1 MWRGFHAHSAP
12 VHPEMKAGWCQCVEA
27 FQVGIW
33 FQDEVAHR
41 EKEKG
46 SEAAEFLNPRKEE
59 KKGGR

>member
-1 MWRGFHAHSAP
+1 MCGSISGG
-12 VHPEMKAGWCQCVEA
+12 V
-27 FQVGIW
+27 W